1 MRTFYTIQEVDGQG
15 FWDDY
20 HRKFR
25 GYLWAEKFK
34 TEEELLTYAQK
45 QGIGV
50 FKITKVYDTK

>member
-20 HRKFR
+20 YRKFR

-34 TEEELLTYAQK
+34 TEEELLIYAQK
-45 QGIGV
+45 QGIGI
-50 FKITKVYDTK
+50 FKITK